1 MYNYKDLNAAAI
13 ADPKALCRASEE
25 GYFRQISEI
34 ADGISAHLETSRI
47 ALLCGPSSAGK
58 TTTAGNIT
66 RALGKK
72 GIPCHVISLDDYYL
86 DIHEDYPKNPDGT
99 LDFESPY
106 CLDIAL
112 LKEHFRAI
120 EQGEPLTIPH
130 FSFTERRRSDKTT
143 VIDPDDGVVLYEG
156 IHALNP
162 TVMGDEVEKAFGIY
176 IHIGSEIYDGEQLLL
191 PKNYMRLCRRIVRD
205 RRSRGTPTER
215 TIGMWP
221 SVRAGEHKYIL
232 PGKPLADYVLN
243 SFHPCEP
250 GLFRPLI
257 FSALDGVDHPL
268 ADVLREAY
276 GRFEE
281 ISPANVAD
289 TSLLREFIGD
299 LK

>member
-1 MYNYKDLNAAAI
+1 MYNYIDLNAAAV
-13 ADPKALCRASEE
+13 ADPKALCRTSEE

-34 ADGISAHLETSRI
+34 AEGIAAHLETSRV

-66 RALGKK
+66 RALAEK

-86 DIHEDYPKNPDGT
+86 DIHDDYPKNPDGT

-106 CLDIAL
+106 CLDIPL

-120 EQGEPLTIPH
+120 EQGNPLEIPH
-130 FSFTERRRSDKTT
+130 FSFTERRRSEKTT

-162 TVMGDEVEKAFGIY
+162 TVMGDEVDKAFGIY
-176 IHIGSEIYDGEQLLL
+176 IHIGSEIYDGDQLLL

-205 RRSRGTPTER
+205 RRVRGTSTER
-215 TIGMWP
+215 TIDMWP

-243 SFHPCEP
+243 SFHACEAP
-250 GLFRPLI
+250 LFRPLI

-268 ADVLREAY
+268 ADALRTAY
-276 GRFEE
+276 APFAE

-299 LK
+299 LM

>member
-66 RALGKK
+66 CALAEK

-162 TVMGDEVEKAFGIY
+162 TVMGGEIEKAFGIY

-268 ADVLREAY
+268 ADALREAY

-281 ISPANVAD
+281 ISPAYVAD